1 MLLGVMSNPAKPLL
15 RTQWREWGGRFSSYQ
30 QSVRVRYVFGTSFY
44 EAGKEHG
51 RPTRND
57 ELAREEREHGD
68 MIYVDGREKLPN
80 VGVVT
85 EKSAAFWLSAA
96 ATEPAAKWLCKC
108 DDDTLVHVNRLEATL
123 RHVESKHPD
132 RAIYFGHLK
141 WRGWD
146 AGDHGPNT
154 YKRGFHFQACGGTW
168 GDARKTQR
176 DILSGGLLHGT
187 TRYPP
192 CPHAAGPYPY
202 MSGGMVCMSRRL
214 ALQMAQDEHFRNF
227 NAVAHARNTAGTPC
241 RKPLHC
247 AAQPSASH
255 MWHHEDAGIGCNVFL
270 P

>member
-1 MLLGVMSNPAKPLL
+1 MATLPSWPRAL
-15 RTQWREWGGRFSSYQ
+15 RTQWREGGGRFSSYQ

-154 YKRGFHFQACGGTW
+154 YKSGFRFQGLSQVRIYYDIHVSLLIVIIDRTIIIITSNSSRGYYSDDCYQYC
-168 GDARKTQR
+168 DYYQ
-176 DILSGGLLHGT
+176 
-187 TRYPP
+187 P
-192 CPHAAGPYPY
+192 C
-202 MSGGMVCMSRRL
+202 
-214 ALQMAQDEHFRNF
+214 
-227 NAVAHARNTAGTPC
+227 
-241 RKPLHC
+241 
-247 AAQPSASH
+247 
-255 MWHHEDAGIGCNVFL
+255 
-270 P
+270 

>member
-1 MLLGVMSNPAKPLL
+1 M
-15 RTQWREWGGRFSSYQ
+15 
-30 QSVRVRYVFGTSFY
+30 
-44 EAGKEHG
+44 
-51 RPTRND
+51 RNQN
-57 ELAREEREHGD
+57 
-68 MIYVDGREKLPN
+68 YPN
-80 VGVVT
+80 VEGDRR
-85 EKSAAFWLSAA
+85 LSAA

-154 YKRGFHFQACGGTW
+154 YKSGFRFQACGGTW

-247 AAQPSASH
+247 AAQPSARRRPRPSSTTAKSWPRPRPRPP
-255 MWHHEDAGIGCNVFL
+255 MTSGVRRDTGRPPWR
-270 P
+270 